1 MWEAGTKHG
10 DGYSRPSKQQ
20 GIKWYMACTGQ
31 HRNFA
36 TLTTAGPRLRV
47 GIPMLARLHAP
58 CTLALHALAACR
70 IGQRP
75 SAVRRPPALSADRRA
90 RHIHKESAEARPIE
104 AFFACSPCRG
114 QPGKRPARVERRSF
128 CSLLPHTQLHHPPAA
143 RISRMGPR
151 LPPSVVCQPILP
163 PMRSGCYSA
172 SMKREKKMML

>member
-1 MWEAGTKHG
+1 MT
-10 DGYSRPSKQQ
+10 
-20 GIKWYMACTGQ
+20 CTGQ

-36 TLTTAGPRLRV
+36 TLTTAHACT
-47 GIPMLARLHAP
+47 LALHAP
-58 CTLALHALAACR
+58 CTLHALFSLQKLANV
-70 IGQRP
+70 RP
-75 SAVRRPPALSADRRA
+75 PPPALSHRIGAGPPYPQRKRRGAKA
-90 RHIHKESAEARPIE
+90 RVEREGSL
-104 AFFACSPCRG
+104 CRG

-128 CSLLPHTQLHHPPAA
+128 CSLPPHTQLHHPPAA